1 MNELQHPD
9 SIWTWSSSGRKSKAS
24 LWIPYLQS
32 LAKAKGSKGQW
43 DVAFNGGDFRI
54 DLNKVEV
61 ILFYGASGDL
71 PLVFLDDLAARRIP
85 ALFHRRNL
93 PDPYVF
99 VPAARRD
106 DADMLTAQVMV
117 RQNATKA
124 CFIAR
129 TLVRERFKATQF
141 PIAGVFYK
149 GLAKLRDVKDIRLV
163 EAHQS
168 KTHWEKYFADLGQP
182 HTTRRSDNPVSA
194 ALDAGSFFLYGILLR
209 WVLMHK
215 MSPAHGF
222 LHVTTGYPSL
232 VYDLME
238 PYRYI
243 IEDAV
248 AKCVRMD
255 CKDLTEASLSEIK
268 ASLDEVV
275 YAPSHRTHVRR
286 KNLLHGAVLSLRSYL
301 QGETK
306 RLVLPTEGEKIGG
319 RPPKMSYQLPGA
331 NAKVKVKVVPG

>member
-1 MNELQHPD
+1 MDEFQHPD
-9 SIWTWSSSGRKSKAS
+9 SIWTWSSSGRKSKVS

-32 LAKAKGSKGQW
+32 ISKVKGSKGNW
-43 DVAFNGGDFRI
+43 DVSFNGGEFRV

-71 PLVFLDDLAARRIP
+71 PLTFLDDLAARRIP

-106 DADMLTAQVMV
+106 DSDILSAQVMV
-117 RQNATKA
+117 RQNGIKN

-129 TLVRERFKATQF
+129 TLVRERFKATKF
-141 PIAGVFYK
+141 PIAGVFFK
-149 GLAKLRDVKDIRLV
+149 NLAKLRDVKDIRLV

-168 KTHWEKYFADLGQP
+168 KTYWEKYFTDLGKAGIS
-182 HTTRRSDNPVSA
+182 RRSANPVSA

-215 MSPAHGF
+215 LSPSHGF

-238 PYRYI
+238 PY
-243 IEDAV
+243 
-248 AKCVRMD
+248 
-255 CKDLTEASLSEIK
+255 
-268 ASLDEVV
+268 
-275 YAPSHRTHVRR
+275 
-286 KNLLHGAVLSLRSYL
+286 
-301 QGETK
+301 Q
-306 RLVLPTEGEKIGG
+306 
-319 RPPKMSYQLPGA
+319 Q
-331 NAKVKVKVVPG
+331 

>member
-1 MNELQHPD
+1 MDEFQHPD
-9 SIWTWSSSGRKSKAS
+9 SIWTWSSSGRKSKVS

-32 LAKAKGSKGQW
+32 IAKVKASKGNW

-54 DLNKVEV
+54 DLSKVEV

-71 PLVFLDDLAARRIP
+71 PLTFLDDLAARRIP

-106 DADMLTAQVMV
+106 DLDMLTAQITV
-117 RQNATKA
+117 RQNAIKN

-129 TLVRERFKATQF
+129 TLVRERFRATKF

-149 GLAKLRDVKDIRLV
+149 GLSKLRDVKDIRLV

-168 KTHWEKYFADLGQP
+168 KTYWEKYFADLGKAG
-182 HTTRRSDNPVSA
+182 TSRRSANPVSA

-248 AKCVRMD
+248 AKCVRLA
-255 CKDLTEASLSEIK
+255 CKDLTEATLGEMKS
-268 ASLDEVV
+268 SLDEVV
-275 YAPSHRTHVRR
+275 FVPSHRTHVRR

-301 QGETK
+301 LGDTK

-319 RPPKMSYQLPGA
+319 RPPKMSYKLPGA
-331 NAKVKVKVVPG
+331 NAKVKEVPG

>member
-1 MNELQHPD
+1 MDALQHPD

-24 LWIPYLQS
+24 LWIPYLHS
-32 LAKAKGSKGQW
+32 ITKVKGAKGTWEAS
-43 DVAFNGGDFRI
+43 FNGGEMRI

-61 ILFYGASGDL
+61 VLFYGASGDL
-71 PLVFLDDLAARRIP
+71 PLTFLDDLAIRRIP

-99 VPAARRD
+99 VPAGRRD
-106 DADMLTAQVMV
+106 DADILSAQIKV
-117 RQNATKA
+117 RANAIKA

-129 TLVRERFKATQF
+129 TLVRERFKATPF
-141 PIAGVFYK
+141 PIPDAYFK
-149 GLAKLRDVKDIRLV
+149 SLTRLRDIKDIRLK

-168 KTHWEKYFADLGQP
+168 KTYWEKYFANLGMP
-182 HTTRRSDNPVSA
+182 GTSRRSSSPVSA
-194 ALDAGSFFLYGILLR
+194 ALDAGSFFLYGIMLR

-215 MSPAHGF
+215 LSPAHGF

-248 AKCVRMD
+248 AACVRTQS
-255 CKDLTEASLSEIK
+255 KDLTAASLEEIK
-268 ASLDEVV
+268 LSLDVVV

-301 QGETK
+301 LGETA
-306 RLVLPTEGEKIGG
+306 RLVLPTEGKKIGG
-319 RPPKMSYQLPGA
+319 RPPYVSYKLPGA
-331 NAKVKVKVVPG
+331 DAKK

>member
-32 LAKAKGSKGQW
+32 MSKVKGRKGSW
-43 DVAFNGGDFRI
+43 DVIFNGGNFRI

-71 PLVFLDDLAARRIP
+71 PLTFLDDLAVRRIP

-99 VPAARRD
+99 VPAVRRD
-106 DADMLTAQVMV
+106 DSDILTAQVIA
-117 RQNATKA
+117 RQNAIKT
-124 CFIAR
+124 CFIAK
-129 TLVRERFKATQF
+129 TLVRERFKATMF
-141 PIAGVFYK
+141 PISDSFYWRLTK
-149 GLAKLRDVKDIRLV
+149 IRDVKNIRLV

-168 KTHWEKYFADLGQP
+168 KTYWQRYFAELGHP
-182 HTTRRSDNPVSA
+182 STHRRSENPISA
-194 ALDAGSFFLYGILLR
+194 ALDAGSFFLYGIILR

-232 VYDLME
+232 VFDLME

-243 IEDAV
+243 IEKAV
-248 AKCVRMD
+248 AKCVTNNS
-255 CKDLTEASLSEIK
+255 KDFTKTTLSEIK
-268 ASLDEVV
+268 IALDEVV
-275 YAPSHRTHVRR
+275 YAPSHRTLVRR

-301 QGETK
+301 LGETK
-306 RLVLPTEGEKIGG
+306 RLVLPTEGARVGG
-319 RPPKMSYQLPGA
+319 RPPKMSYKLPGS
-331 NAKVKVKVVPG
+331 NAKKKVVPG

>member
-1 MNELQHPD
+1 MNELQHTD

-32 LAKAKGSKGQW
+32 LTKANGSKGHW
-43 DVAFNGGDFRI
+43 DVAFNGGDFCI

-71 PLVFLDDLAARRIP
+71 PLTFLDDLAARRIP

-106 DADMLTAQVMV
+106 DADMLTAQIMV
-117 RQNATKA
+117 RQNAA
-124 CFIAR
+124 RSCLIAR
-129 TLVRERFKATQF
+129 ILVRERFKATKF
-141 PIAGVFYK
+141 PIAGMFYK
-149 GLAKLRDVKDIRLV
+149 GLSKLRNVKDIRLA

-168 KTHWEKYFADLGQP
+168 KTYWEKYFADLGLAD
-182 HTTRRSDNPVSA
+182 TTRRSANPVSA

-238 PYRYI
+238 PYRYM

-248 AKCVRMD
+248 AKCVRQES
-255 CKDLTEASLSEIK
+255 KDLTAATLGEIK
-268 ASLDEVV
+268 TSLDEVV

-306 RLVLPTEGEKIGG
+306 RLVLPTEGGKIGG
-319 RPPKMSYQLPGA
+319 RPPKMSYALPGA
-331 NAKVKVKVVPG
+331 NAKVKVVPG

>member
-1 MNELQHPD
+1 MDELQHPD

-32 LAKAKGSKGQW
+32 VTKVKGAKGHW
-43 DVAFNGGDFRI
+43 EVTFNGGEFQF
-54 DLNKVEV
+54 DLDKVEV

-71 PLVFLDDLAARRIP
+71 PLTFLDELAAKRIP

-106 DADMLTAQVMV
+106 DLDILTAQVIV
-117 RQNATKA
+117 RQNATKT
-124 CFIAR
+124 CFIAK
-129 TLVRERFKATQF
+129 TLVRERFKATKF
-141 PIAGVFYK
+141 PISGAFYK
-149 GLAKLRDVKDIRLV
+149 GLSKLRNVKDIRLV
-163 EAHQS
+163 EAQQS
-168 KTHWEKYFADLGQP
+168 KTYWEKYFLDLGQP
-182 HTTRRSDNPVSA
+182 ENTRRSENTVSA

-248 AKCVRMD
+248 AKCTRLE
-255 CKDLTEASLSEIK
+255 CKDLTQASLSEIK

-275 YAPSHRTHVRR
+275 YAPSHRTNVRR

-301 QGETK
+301 LGDTK
-306 RLVLPTEGEKIGG
+306 RLVLPTEGEKMGG
-319 RPPKMSYQLPGA
+319 RPPKMSYKIPGA
-331 NAKVKVKVVPG
+331 NAKKKVVPS

>member
-1 MNELQHPD
+1 MDEFQHPD
-9 SIWTWSSSGRKSKAS
+9 SIWTWASSGRKSKAS

-32 LAKAKGSKGQW
+32 ITKVKGIKGNW
-43 DVAFNGGDFRI
+43 DVAFNGGEFRI

-71 PLVFLDDLAARRIP
+71 PLTFLDDLAARRIP

-106 DADMLTAQVMV
+106 DSDILSAQVMV
-117 RQNATKA
+117 RQNAIKS

-129 TLVRERFKATQF
+129 TLVRERFKATKF

-149 GLAKLRDVKDIRLV
+149 GLVKLRDVKDIRLV

-168 KTHWEKYFADLGQP
+168 KTYWEKYFADLGQAGVS
-182 HTTRRSDNPVSA
+182 RRSANPVSA
-194 ALDAGSFFLYGILLR
+194 ALDAGSFFLYGIFLR

-248 AKCVRMD
+248 AKCVRLE
-255 CKDLTEASLSEIK
+255 CKDLTEATLGEMKS
-268 ASLDEVV
+268 SLDEVV
-275 YAPSHRTHVRR
+275 FAPSHRTYVRR

-301 QGETK
+301 LGETK
-306 RLVLPTEGEKIGG
+306 RLVLPTEGEKMGG
-319 RPPKMSYQLPGA
+319 RPPKMSYKLPGA
-331 NAKVKVKVVPG
+331 NAKKKVVPG

>member
-24 LWIPYLQS
+24 LWVPYLQS
-32 LAKAKGSKGQW
+32 ISKVKGAKGTWEIS
-43 DVAFNGGDFRI
+43 FNGGEMRI

-61 ILFYGASGDL
+61 ILFYGASGEL
-71 PLVFLDDLAARRIP
+71 PLTFLDDLAARRIP
-85 ALFHRRNL
+85 ALLHRRNL

-99 VPAARRD
+99 VPAGRRD
-106 DADMLTAQVMV
+106 DADILSAQITV
-117 RQNATKA
+117 RNNDIKS

-129 TLVRERFKATQF
+129 TLVRERFKATSF
-141 PIAGVFYK
+141 PIPEAYYK
-149 GLAKLRDVKDIRLV
+149 GLSQLRDVKDIRLM

-168 KTHWEKYFADLGQP
+168 KIYWDKYFAKLGQP
-182 HTTRRSDNPVSA
+182 GISRRSSNPISA
-194 ALDAGSFFLYGILLR
+194 ALDAGSFFLYGIMLR

-238 PYRYI
+238 PYRYL
-243 IEDAV
+243 IENAV
-248 AKCVRMD
+248 AACVRLQS
-255 CKDLTEASLSEIK
+255 KNLTAASLEEIK
-268 ASLDEVV
+268 TSLDEVV
-275 YAPSHRTHVRR
+275 YVPSHRTHVRR

-301 QGETK
+301 LGETK

-319 RPPKMSYQLPGA
+319 RPPKMSYKLPGA
-331 NAKVKVKVVPG
+331 EAKKKVVPG

>member
-1 MNELQHPD
+1 
-9 SIWTWSSSGRKSKAS
+9 
-24 LWIPYLQS
+24 
-32 LAKAKGSKGQW
+32 
-43 DVAFNGGDFRI
+43 
-54 DLNKVEV
+54 V

-71 PLVFLDDLAARRIP
+71 PLTFLDDLAARRIP

-106 DADMLTAQVMV
+106 DSDILSAQVMV
-117 RQNATKA
+117 RQNGIKN

-129 TLVRERFKATQF
+129 TLVRERFKATKF
-141 PIAGVFYK
+141 PIAGVFFK
-149 GLAKLRDVKDIRLV
+149 NLAKLRDVKDIRLV

-168 KTHWEKYFADLGQP
+168 KTYWEKYFTDLGKAGIS
-182 HTTRRSDNPVSA
+182 RRSANPVSA

-215 MSPAHGF
+215 LSPSHGF

-248 AKCVRMD
+248 AKCVRLES
-255 CKDLTEASLSEIK
+255 KDLTEATLVEMKS
-268 ASLDEVV
+268 SLDEVV
-275 YAPSHRTHVRR
+275 FAPSHRTHVRR

-301 QGETK
+301 LGETK
-306 RLVLPTEGEKIGG
+306 RLVLPTEGEKMGG
-319 RPPKMSYQLPGA
+319 RPPKVSYKLPGA
-331 NAKVKVKVVPG
+331 NAKKKVVPD

>member
-32 LAKAKGSKGQW
+32 LAKVKGSKGQW
-43 DVAFNGGDFRI
+43 DVAFNGGDFRA
-54 DLNKVEV
+54 DLSKVEV
-61 ILFYGASGDL
+61 ILFYGASGEL
-71 PLVFLDDLAARRIP
+71 PLNFLDDLAARRIP
-85 ALFHRRNL
+85 ALIHRRNL

-106 DADMLTAQVMV
+106 DADMLTAQVLA

-129 TLVRERFKATQF
+129 TLVRERFKATKF
-141 PIAGVFYK
+141 PIADVFYK
-149 GLAKLRDVKDIRLV
+149 GLTRLRNVKDIRLA

-168 KTHWEKYFADLGQP
+168 KTYWAKYFADLGQSD
-182 HTTRRSDNPVSA
+182 TLRRSDNPVSA

-215 MSPAHGF
+215 MSPAHGY

-248 AKCVRMD
+248 AKCVRLES
-255 CKDLTEASLSEIK
+255 KDLTEASLSEIK

-301 QGETK
+301 LGETK
-306 RLVLPTEGEKIGG
+306 RLVLPTEGQKMGG

-331 NAKVKVKVVPG
+331 NAKVKVVPG

>member
-1 MNELQHPD
+1 MDELQHPD
-9 SIWTWSSSGRKSKAS
+9 SIWTWASSGRKSKAS
-24 LWIPYLQS
+24 LWIPYLKS
-32 LAKAKGSKGQW
+32 IVKIKGNKGQW
-43 DVAFNGGDFRI
+43 EVAFNGGEFQI

-61 ILFYGASGDL
+61 ILFYGASGDV
-71 PLVFLDDLAARRIP
+71 PLTFLDDLAARRIP

-99 VPAARRD
+99 VPASRRD
-106 DADMLTAQVMV
+106 DADMLSAQVMV
-117 RQNATKA
+117 RHNAIKS
-124 CFIAR
+124 CLIAR
-129 TLVRERFKATQF
+129 TLVRERFKATKF
-141 PIAGVFYK
+141 PITSGFYK
-149 GLAKLRDVKDIRLV
+149 GLSQLRDVKDIRLV

-168 KTHWEKYFADLGQP
+168 KTYWEKYFSDLGLAEM
-182 HTTRRSDNPVSA
+182 TRRSENPVSA

-215 MSPAHGF
+215 LSPAHGF

-243 IEDAV
+243 IEDAA
-248 AKCVRMD
+248 AKCVRMGS
-255 CKDLTEASLSEIK
+255 KDLTEATLGEIK
-268 ASLDEVV
+268 AALDEVV
-275 YAPSHRTHVRR
+275 YVPSHRTYVRR

-301 QGETK
+301 QGESK

-319 RPPKMSYQLPGA
+319 RPPKMSYDLPGA
-331 NAKVKVKVVPG
+331 NAKVKVVPG

>member
-1 MNELQHPD
+1 MDELQHPD

-24 LWIPYLQS
+24 LWIPYLQGLS
-32 LAKAKGSKGQW
+32 KAKGAKGQW
-43 DVAFNGGDFRI
+43 DVAFNGGGFRI

-71 PLVFLDDLAARRIP
+71 PLTFLDDLASRRIP

-93 PDPYVF
+93 PEPFVF
-99 VPAARRD
+99 VPAARRYD
-106 DADMLTAQVMV
+106 SDILTAQIMV
-117 RQNATKA
+117 RQNAIKA
-124 CFIAR
+124 CFIAKV
-129 TLVRERFKATQF
+129 LVRERFKATKF
-141 PIAGVFYK
+141 PIADGFYK

-168 KTHWEKYFADLGQP
+168 KTYWGKFFADVGLP
-182 HTTRRSDNPVSA
+182 NTTRRSNNPVSA

-248 AKCVRMD
+248 AKSVRME
-255 CKDLTEASLSEIK
+255 CKDLTEATLSEIK

-275 YAPSHRTHVRR
+275 FAPSHRTHVRR

-301 QGETK
+301 LGDTK
-306 RLVLPTEGEKIGG
+306 RLVLPTEGSKIGG

-331 NAKVKVKVVPG
+331 NTKVKVVPG